1 MTPKIEKEIQTIEMH
16 TARVEAERD
25 WETCPLRIVTMCITI
40 YVSTAVLFSMIGV
53 KGYFLNALIPT
64 TAFFVSTLG
73 LPPIKKW
80 WIDKRTKA
88 LIIIDKE
95 EL

>member
-1 MTPKIEKEIQTIEMH
+1 MSPKIEKEIQTIEMH

-25 WETCPLRIVTMCITI
+25 WETCPLRVVTMCVTI
-40 YVSTAVLFSMIGV
+40 YVSTAMIFAIIGV
-53 KGYFLNALIPT
+53 KIYFLNALIPT

-80 WIDKRTKA
+80 WIDKRTQE

-95 EL
+95 DV